1 MGEFKGRILVV
12 EDEEAIRNLIGEYL
26 SKSGYRVGLA
36 EEGNHALAALA
47 ADDFDLVLSD
57 VRMPGMDG
65 IELLRNI
72 GELHK
77 QTGVLMLSACEDVG
91 LAVQA
96 MKLGALDYLCKP
108 FQITELD
115 AAVRTGLAKREEKLR
130 DARRLER
137 LQQIVWEQARMVREA
152 LANVQEASETTL
164 DALVAALDAREHET
178 QAHSRRVGEF
188 AVHLAGML
196 GVSGEPLA
204 VIRRGA
210 MLHDIGKIGIPD
222 TILLKPGRL
231 TTDEWVEMR
240 KHPLIGYWILNGV
253 EALRPASE
261 IVLAHHEKFDGSGYP
276 RGLKGEAIPLGAR
289 IFSVVDTLDAITSDR
304 PYQAGKRYEA
314 ARAEIVRN
322 TGHQFDPRVVEGFLE
337 VEPGLWTGIRQNT
350 LEDHARAASE
360 IAPLVL
366 A

>member
-1 MGEFKGRILVV
+1 MGECKGRLLVV
-12 EDEEAIRNLIGEYL
+12 EDEEAIRNLIGDYL
-26 SKSGYRVGLA
+26 SNIGYSVDLA
-36 EEGNHALAALA
+36 EDGNRALAVLA

-91 LAVQA
+91 MAVQA
-96 MKLGALDYLCKP
+96 MKLGALDYLSKP
-108 FQITELD
+108 FRIADLD
-115 AAVRTGLAKREEKLR
+115 AAVRTGLARREEKLR
-130 DARRLER
+130 EAGRLER
-137 LQQIVWEQARMVREA
+137 LERIVWEQARTLREA

-196 GVSGEPLA
+196 GVSGEPLE

-210 MLHDIGKIGIPD
+210 MLHDIGKIGISD
-222 TILLKPGRL
+222 TILLKPDRL
-231 TTDEWVEMR
+231 TEDEWAEMR

-253 EALRPASE
+253 ETLRPAAE

-276 RGLKGEAIPLGAR
+276 RGLKREAIPLGAR

-304 PYQAGKRYEA
+304 PYQTGKLYEA
-314 ARAEIVRN
+314 ARDEIVRH
-322 TGHQFDPRVVEGFLE
+322 TGHQFDPRVVEPFLD
-337 VEPGLWTGIRQNT
+337 VVPGVWTEIRQNT
-350 LEDHARAASE
+350 LEGNPRAASE

-366 A
+366 T